1 MQCHELRT
9 QLMRWRANVDEPEH
23 FVLLIDD
30 GEVAFGK
37 LEDSLLVSVELPA
50 SATSEASLQDIL
62 RLAHPSLS
70 RFPGALGRSP
80 QDSRLWL
87 LAQLA
92 ADCHIDDLIETLEA
106 LLNQRDTW
114 QSILHGNRRT
124 APAPVMRRPSPLHFL
139 GTGIRH
145 A

>member
-9 QLMRWRANVDEPEH
+9 QLARWSTGGTAPEH
-23 FVLLIDD
+23 FAIDVDD
-30 GEVAFGK
+30 GEVTFARLDDG
-37 LEDSLLVSVELPA
+37 LLVSVELILPQVD
-50 SATSEASLQDIL
+50 EASLENLL

-70 RFPGALGRSP
+70 RFPGALARSP
-80 QDSRLWL
+80 QDGRLWL

-92 ADCHIDDLIETLEA
+92 ADAHTDDLLEVLEA

-114 QSILHGNRRT
+114 QSMLHKDPRAG
-124 APAPVMRRPSPLHFL
+124 ARRPSHFHLL

>member
-9 QLMRWRANVDEPEH
+9 QLSRWRASVDGPEH
-23 FVLLIDD
+23 FALVVDD
-30 GEVAFGK
+30 GEAAFNM
-37 LEDSLLVSVELPA
+37 LEDGLLVSVELNVPLGN
-50 SATSEASLQDIL
+50 EASLEDVL

-70 RFPGALGRSP
+70 RFPGALARSP
-80 QDSRLWL
+80 QDDRLWL
-87 LAQLA
+87 LAHLA
-92 ADCHIDDLIETLEA
+92 QDAHLDDLLETLEA

-114 QSILHGNRRT
+114 QSALHKSPR
-124 APAPVMRRPSPLHFL
+124 AVAQRPSHFHLL

>member
-9 QLMRWRANVDEPEH
+9 QLARWNASADGPEH
-23 FVLLIDD
+23 FAIVIDD
-30 GEVAFGK
+30 GEAIFNK
-37 LEDSLLVSVELPA
+37 LDDGLLVSVELTVAPA
-50 SATSEASLQDIL
+50 QETSVEDLL

-70 RFPGALGRSP
+70 RFPGALARSP
-80 QDSRLWL
+80 QDERLWL

-92 ADCHIDDLIETLEA
+92 PAAHIDDVFEVLEA

-114 QSILHGNRRT
+114 QSILNKDQRAG
-124 APAPVMRRPSPLHFL
+124 ARRPTRFHPL

>member
-9 QLMRWRANVDEPEH
+9 QLARWNADVDGAEH
-23 FVLLIDD
+23 FAIVIDD
-30 GEVAFGK
+30 GEAIFNK
-37 LEDSLLVSVELPA
+37 LDDGLLVSVELNFPLGN
-50 SATSEASLQDIL
+50 EGSLEDLL
-62 RLAHPSLS
+62 RLAQPSLS
-70 RFPGALGRSP
+70 RFPGALALSP
-80 QDSRLWL
+80 QDERLWL

-92 ADCHIDDLIETLEA
+92 ADAHIDDLVEVLEA

-114 QSILHGNRRT
+114 QSILHKEQR
-124 APAPVMRRPSPLHFL
+124 AVARRPSHFHSL

>member
-9 QLMRWRANVDEPEH
+9 QLARWSASADGPEH
-23 FVLLIDD
+23 FAVVVDD
-30 GEVAFGK
+30 GEAVFNK
-37 LEDSLLVSVELPA
+37 LDGGLLVSVELMA
-50 SATSEASLQDIL
+50 AQAKEASLENVL

-70 RFPGALGRSP
+70 RFPGALARSA
-80 QDSRLWL
+80 QDGRLWL

-92 ADCHIDDLIETLEA
+92 PDAHVDDLFDVLEA

-114 QSILHGNRRT
+114 QSMFNKDPRAG
-124 APAPVMRRPSPLHFL
+124 ARRPAHFHPL